1 MLDLV
6 FNRFTT
12 VVFFEANLRHQL
24 QKMSDSAAQYIHW
37 DSKLHAPAACF
48 TELVETGL

>member
-1 MLDLV
+1 MKTHVKTSVKL
-6 FNRFTT
+6 
-12 VVFFEANLRHQL
+12 
-24 QKMSDSAAQYIHW
+24 AQYIHW